1 MAWEKEQ
8 EASDDQDYEYK
19 EIKDVASE
27 EKIDDG
33 TVNSVD
39 EAEAGGNNE
48 YQDEV
53 LANDTNVEEKGDDS
67 NNDEELKNTD
77 LVKKIQII
85 STKIE
90 KDGLYYPR
98 HPDSDNPYRDGY
110 FTEPPKKPRAS
121 YLFYQCYKRSQFQMR
136 HRGASVSEVMTLV
149 GEGWREL
156 TDEEREQVKVGW

>member
-1 MAWEKEQ
+1 LDEKDEKIFVDLDDNELMAWEKEQ
-8 EASDDQDYEYK
+8 EASDDQ
-19 EIKDVASE
+19 A
-27 EKIDDG
+27 
-33 TVNSVD
+33 VNSVD
-39 EAEAGGNNE
+39 ESEAGGNNE